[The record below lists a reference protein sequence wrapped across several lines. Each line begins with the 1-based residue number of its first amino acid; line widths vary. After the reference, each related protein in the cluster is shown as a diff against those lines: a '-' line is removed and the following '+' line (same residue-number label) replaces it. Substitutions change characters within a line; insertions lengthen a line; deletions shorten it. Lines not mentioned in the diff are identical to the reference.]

1 MSTALSPLT
10 PSACS
15 RADRDKRRLTA
26 TAAVA
31 ASGFTFG
38 VLLLLVRLQ
47 WRPLESVDHG
57 LAADLNNS
65 VAGHH
70 ILVAVLRAVTTLG
83 NPGIVTW
90 LVVLGTL
97 ILLVRRRYRLAGYL
111 AVAGLGAAI
120 LDPALKLAVG
130 RLRPVVA
137 DPIAHGTGNSF
148 PSGHALGSSICY
160 GALLLVFLPALP
172 HRTRRPAVWAVAVL
186 VAAIGVTR
194 VMLGVHY
201 LSDVVGAW
209 CLGVAWL
216 GLTAYTFQLWRHETG
231 APVAAP
237 LKEGLEPEAAADIK
251 PVDPAAPP
259 SSWNVVA
266 RAAALVVVAWVLVFG
281 AVAGIGH
288 LVLTYGGNN
297 LLGDHTVPHYLA
309 AHRTPRLNSA
319 SNFWSNAGNTH
330 AILAVG
336 VVAGALALAIVRR
349 WRPVVFLLV
358 LMFGKVALF
367 LAVAATIDRDRP
379 DVPQLDPYLPT
390 SSYPSGHVSATIC
403 LYAGIVLLTV
413 PRTRAWWR
421 WLTLVP
427 AILMPLLVAA
437 SRLYRGEHH
446 PTDVLGSLVLS
457 ALWVTATYLAIRP
470 NADIHVP
477 AAATPRSDHPQQTG
491 RHLELGAAPRSKPT
505 GATDVAAR

>member
-1 MSTALSPLT
+1 MLGNRAPRVPSLSMSTTVPTTAPA
-10 PSACS
+10 PAVAH
-15 RADRDKRRLTA
+15 RNRRRLSA

-31 ASGFTFG
+31 ACGFVFG

-47 WRPLESVDHG
+47 WPPLESVDHG
-57 LAADLNNS
+57 LAADLNHA
-65 VAGHH
+65 VAGDR

-90 LVVLGTL
+90 AVVLGTL

-120 LDPALKLAVG
+120 LVPALKLAVG

-172 HRTRRPAVWAVAVL
+172 RRARRPVVWAVGIL

-194 VMLGVHY
+194 ILLGVHY

-231 APVAAP
+231 ARVPAP
-237 LKEGLEPEAAADIK
+237 LKEGLEPEAAPDIK

-259 SSWNVVA
+259 SHWSTVT
-266 RAAALVVVAWVLVFG
+266 RAAALTVVAWVLVFG

-288 LVLTYGGNN
+288 LVLAYGASN

-309 AHRTPRLNSA
+309 EHRTPGLTRA
-319 SNFWSNAGNTH
+319 SDFWSNAGNTH

-336 VVAGALALAIVRR
+336 LIAGALALAIVRR

-358 LMFGKVALF
+358 LMLGELTLF
-367 LAVAATIDRDRP
+367 LAAAKTIGRDRP
-379 DVPQLDPYLPT
+379 DVPQLDQHLPT
-390 SSYPSGHVSATIC
+390 SSYPSGHLAATVC
-403 LYAGIVLLTV
+403 LYIGIVLLVV
-413 PRTRAWWR
+413 PRTRSWWR

-437 SRLYRGEHH
+437 ARLYRGEHH
-446 PTDVLGSLVLS
+446 PTDLLGSLVLA
-457 ALWVTATYLAIRP
+457 ALWLTATYLAIRP
-470 NADIHVP
+470 HADLDDNRSGRTRP
-477 AAATPRSDHPQQTG
+477 ADPARTRPR
-491 RHLELGAAPRSKPT
+491 
-505 GATDVAAR
+505 

>member
-1 MSTALSPLT
+1 MAQ
-10 PSACS
+10 
-15 RADRDKRRLTA
+15 RNRRRLTA

-31 ASGFTFG
+31 ACGFIFG
-38 VLLLLVRLQ
+38 VLLLLVRFQ
-47 WRPLESVDHG
+47 WPPLESVDHG
-57 LAADLNNS
+57 LATDLNRA
-65 VAGHH
+65 VAGDR

-90 LVVLGTL
+90 GVVLGTL

-120 LDPALKLAVG
+120 LVPALKLAVG

-137 DPIAHGTGNSF
+137 NPILHENGNSF

-160 GALLLVFLPALP
+160 GALLLAFLPALP
-172 HRTRRPAVWAVAVL
+172 PRARRPVVWAVGIL
-186 VAAIGVTR
+186 VATIGVTR
-194 VMLGVHY
+194 IMLGVHY

-216 GLTAYTFQLWRHETG
+216 GLTAYTFELWLHRTG
-231 APVAAP
+231 ARVPAP
-237 LKEGLEPEAAADIK
+237 LKEGLEPEAAPDIK

-259 SSWNVVA
+259 SRWSVVG
-266 RAAALVVVAWVLVFG
+266 RAAALTVVAWVLVFG
-281 AVAGIGH
+281 AVAGVGH
-288 LVLTYGGNN
+288 LVVAYGGSN

-309 AHRTPRLNSA
+309 AHRTPGLNGA
-319 SNFWSNAGNTH
+319 SNFWSKAGDTH

-336 VVAGALALAIVRR
+336 LVAGALALAVVRR

-358 LMFGKVALF
+358 LAIGELTLF
-367 LAVAATIDRDRP
+367 LAAAATIGRDRP
-379 DVPQLDPYLPT
+379 DVPQLDPHLPT
-390 SSYPSGHVSATIC
+390 SSYPSGHLAATIS
-403 LYAGIVLLTV
+403 LYAGIVLLVV

-427 AILMPLLVAA
+427 AVVMPLLVAT

-446 PTDVLGSLVLS
+446 PTDLMGSVILA
-457 ALWVTATYLAIRP
+457 ALWLTATYLAIRP
-470 NADIHVP
+470 NADLDDN
-477 AAATPRSDHPQQTG
+477 RSARPTSVHSRQTVV
-491 RHLELGAAPRSKPT
+491 ESAQ
-505 GATDVAAR
+505 VARADEVVAD